1 MPTTLI
7 VSPGDSI
14 PSIAKDNGFFW
25 ETLWN
30 HPNNAALKSKRKD
43 PNLLFDGDEVF
54 VPDLDLK
61 QEARPV
67 DARHKFKLKGEQVKF
82 KLQLLM
88 MGEARKN
95 EPYTLVVDGTIYS
108 GTTSGEGRLEH
119 VLPANAKSG
128 VLKLKAGK
136 EEYPVR
142 IGHLNPID
150 TVSGV
155 QQRLNNLGLNAGAE
169 DGEMNDA
176 LKAALIAFQNKYQL
190 SPSGDIDGPTK
201 AKLEE
206 RHP

>member
-1 MPTTLI
+1 MPTTVT

-14 PSIAKDNGFFW
+14 PSIAKENGFFW
-25 ETLWN
+25 ETIWN
-30 HPNNAALKSKRKD
+30 HPNNAALKAKRKD
-43 PNLLFDGDEVF
+43 PNLLFDGDEVY

-61 QEARPV
+61 QESRGV
-67 DARHKFKLKGEQVKF
+67 DARHKFKVKGEQVKF

-88 MGEARKN
+88 MGQPRANEA
-95 EPYTLVVDGTIYS
+95 YTLVVDGTIYS
-108 GTTSGEGRLEH
+108 GTTTGDGRLEH
-119 VLPANAKSG
+119 VLPANARSG
-128 VLKLKAGK
+128 VLKLKGGK

-155 QQRLNNLGLNAGAE
+155 QQRLNNLGFNCGAE
-169 DGEMNDA
+169 NGELSET
-176 LKAALIAFQNKYQL
+176 LKAALVAFQSKYQL
-190 SPSGDIDGPTK
+190 SPTGEIDGPTK